1 MIYDVIRSLSMATSR
16 LTQDDLIF
24 RPLTSHEWPDF
35 EQLFEEHGPQNGCW
49 CMYWRTT
56 RADCQRNFG
65 EGNKQAFKAIVESDR
80 VPGILAYHEGRAVG
94 WCSIAPREDHPTLER
109 SRTLKRVDD
118 KPVWSTVCFFVSESY
133 RRRGL
138 MEALLRAA
146 IAYAGANGAE
156 IVEAYPL
163 HTEITKF
170 LPYERYMGIQSTFE
184 RVGFQPVAQRSERR
198 VIMRYTIAEGRK

>member
-1 MIYDVIRSLSMATSR
+1 MAANL

-24 RPLTSHEWPDF
+24 RPLTSDEWPDF
-35 EQLFEEHGPQNGCW
+35 EQLFEEHGIQNGCW

-56 RADCQRNFG
+56 RAAFQRGYG
-65 EGNKQAFKAIVESDR
+65 ESNRQAFKAVVESGK
-80 VPGILAYHEGRAVG
+80 VPGIVAYHEGRVVG
-94 WCSIAPREDHPTLER
+94 WCSIAPREEYPALER

-118 KPVWSTVCFFVSESY
+118 KPVWAIVCFFVSNSY

-138 MEALLRAA
+138 MEALIRAA
-146 IAYAGANGAE
+146 IAYAAANGAE

-163 HTEITKF
+163 RSVITKM

-184 RVGFQPVAQRSERR
+184 RVGFEPVAQRSERR
-198 VIMRYTIAEGRK
+198 VIMRYYIR

>member
-1 MIYDVIRSLSMATSR
+1 MATSC
-16 LTQDDLIF
+16 LTQDDLTF
-24 RPLTSHEWPDF
+24 KPLTFDEWPDF
-35 EQLFEEHGPQNGCW
+35 EQLFEEHGIQNGCW

-56 RADCQRNFG
+56 RAAFQRGYG
-65 EGNKQAFKAIVESDR
+65 ESNRQVFKAIVESGK

-94 WCSIAPREDHPTLER
+94 WCSIAPREEYPALER

-118 KPVWSTVCFFVSESY
+118 KPVWSIVCFFVSESY

-146 IAYAGANGAE
+146 IAYAGAHSAE

-163 HTEITKF
+163 RTTITKM
-170 LPYERYMGIQSTFE
+170 LPYERYMGIESTFE
-184 RVGFQPVAQRSERR
+184 RVGFQLVAQRSERR
-198 VIMRYTIAEGRK
+198 GMMRYHIH